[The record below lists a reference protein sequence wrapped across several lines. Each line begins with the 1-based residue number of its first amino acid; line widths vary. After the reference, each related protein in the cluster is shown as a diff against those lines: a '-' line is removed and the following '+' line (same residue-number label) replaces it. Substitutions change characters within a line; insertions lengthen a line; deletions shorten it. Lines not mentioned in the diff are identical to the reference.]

1 VASKD
6 VPQDSGLKVAPC
18 GLNNTIVIDSTP
30 VDHFNILNLLD
41 VVCSID
47 VFRNVSLRT
56 MKDVILAAD
65 KEVFK
70 PGQTVNISLKFKF
83 IYKRLLMKERKQIYS
98 SSLSLELSEYFLQ
111 DLKEDLIDTI
121 KSEIS
126 LERVF

>member
-70 PGQTVNISLKFKF
+70 PGQTIIDEGEEANIFF
-83 IYKRLLMKERKQIYS
+83 II
-98 SSLSLELSEYFLQ
+98 
-111 DLKEDLIDTI
+111 ITGI
-121 KSEIS
+121 V
-126 LERVF
+126 RVFSAGPEGGFDRYYQIGDFFGESILNKGSKRIAT